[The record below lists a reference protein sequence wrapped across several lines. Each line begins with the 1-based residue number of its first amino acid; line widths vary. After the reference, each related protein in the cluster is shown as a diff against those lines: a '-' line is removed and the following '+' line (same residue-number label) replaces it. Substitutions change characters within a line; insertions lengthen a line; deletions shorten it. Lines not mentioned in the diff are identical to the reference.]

1 MYKINFNCS
10 FNVVQ
15 ISSPLPSND
24 LRASFLSC
32 YVRAAKDLLVEV
44 LKELWS
50 PPSIAALVGFTI
62 GAIYKMKSLV
72 TEEGSP
78 LRVVQDSAKLLG

>member
-15 ISSPLPSND
+15 ISPPLPSND

-50 PPSIAALVGFTI
+50 PPSIAAV
-62 GAIYKMKSLV
+62 
-72 TEEGSP
+72 
-78 LRVVQDSAKLLG
+78 